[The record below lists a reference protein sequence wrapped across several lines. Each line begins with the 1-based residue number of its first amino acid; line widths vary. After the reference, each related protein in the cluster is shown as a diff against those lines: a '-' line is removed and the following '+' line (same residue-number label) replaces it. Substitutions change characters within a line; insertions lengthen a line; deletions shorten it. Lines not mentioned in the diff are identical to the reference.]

1 MMYNIYIKARE
12 DTTMKYTVVNMS
24 TNERISCT
32 TRDEGRELA
41 VRLSIE
47 TPYLWYLMIES
58 N

>member
-1 MMYNIYIKARE
+1 
-12 DTTMKYTVVNMS
+12 MKYTVVNMS

-41 VRLSIE
+41 VRLSIK
-47 TPYLWYLMIES
+47 TPHLWYLMIES